1 MRDRAMDSTVRGRR
15 VRPVRSRRAA
25 LAAVLGLAVL
35 LPPALSACAPEPDA
49 QATRSSLSKVTE
61 PAAPPKAAEKFDA
74 KKHPEPVAQP
84 EYCTAYLVITAR
96 GTGEPVGN
104 QLVTPVAR
112 RIAEARPGEMLT
124 VDLFY
129 PADTDINE
137 GGTEG
142 VRRLIDQLNVQA
154 EHCPDQR
161 TILLGYSQGAFV
173 IGDALADPKDPADRR
188 DGRAAQPGGART
200 RARRRPLRGSPLR
213 GRRALRRR
221 HLHREGRRDPP
232 PSCRRARA
240 VRRPHPRLLRQERL
254 RLPGQR
260 FVGREGPRVLL
271 PQRHAGG
278 GCRIRH
284 RAARP
289 ARTAL
294 AGPGYGNR
302 GVSVGSAPERSP
314 RSGGTCCTAKADV
327 RYSS

>member
-74 KKHPEPVAQP
+74 KKHPEPVTQP

-173 IGDALADPKDPADRR
+173 IGDALADPKDRLIGETVGQLSPEARERVLAVVLYGDPRFAGGEPYDVGTFTEKVGGILPRRAGVLAPFADRIR
-188 DGRAAQPGGART
+188 DYCVKNDFVCQASDSLDEKGHVSYYRNGMQAEGAAFVIGR
-200 RARRRPLRGSPLR
+200 L
-213 GRRALRRR
+213 
-221 HLHREGRRDPP
+221 
-232 PSCRRARA
+232 
-240 VRRPHPRLLRQERL
+240 
-254 RLPGQR
+254 
-260 FVGREGPRVLL
+260 GPR
-271 PQRHAGG
+271 
-278 GCRIRH
+278 
-284 RAARP
+284 
-289 ARTAL
+289 
-294 AGPGYGNR
+294 
-302 GVSVGSAPERSP
+302 ER
-314 RSGGTCCTAKADV
+314 R
-327 RYSS
+327 